1 MDSPVEMARDNHQ
14 EGHSGAAGGESRDI
28 FSTDMDRILRAVW
41 RDVQSVPR
49 NVNLQSRWKLP
60 SGRGLLAYVVRL
72 CVGYLEAR
80 PRPRAVCSM
89 DQTKIVRACCMQR
102 SASR

>member
-1 MDSPVEMARDNHQ
+1 VS
-14 EGHSGAAGGESRDI
+14 
-28 FSTDMDRILRAVW
+28 
-41 RDVQSVPR
+41 SVPR

-80 PRPRAVCSM
+80 PGTLAHAASGVLHRDAGNTLGLIVLLKVAVDERAENVLVPS
-89 DQTKIVRACCMQR
+89 DQF
-102 SASR
+102 